1 MGAANSTLVGWTIVL
16 AIAGFVGWREWD
28 AKQKRLL
35 QKTASQRS
43 REEHRNVTQS
53 RRDTKKDEKEHSKV
67 KRQRVADSQP
77 EKPKEKPK
85 EKETVA
91 APIEKEQPKS
101 SKKKSNTYSSDDDA
115 ASNREFARQLSSV
128 KEGTKFTAKS
138 KDDVRQKSV
147 KQSRADEA
155 KRQVAKPVVE
165 EPKAA
170 SPPSSTAGIDADDDQ
185 SSAASPVVAPTANA
199 GDVSDMLEKPTSGPS
214 VLRLTDTEEKKKTQK
229 AKAPQP
235 VETKKQRQNRKKVE
249 AAKAMREEAEAERKI
264 LEQAQRRTAREAE
277 GRAAKDGSGFM
288 AAQAKGTVW
297 TGGKDVN
304 DSNNGV
310 VPVQPLDTSEPT
322 ATQPKTQQKQ
332 AGAAKKEAKGD
343 KWVSSLPSEEEQI
356 KMIEDEESWSTVPT
370 KASRK
375 SKKNKESAVDSMDEG
390 AASETKPAP
399 AAAAPAPTPVQ
410 PAKKPQVENQRPV
423 KTFSQTS
430 SFAALNADGAADL
443 EEEEWDV

>member
-35 QKTASQRS
+35 QKTAGQRS
-43 REEHRNVTQS
+43 REEHRKDTQS

-77 EKPKEKPK
+77 EKPKEKEP
-85 EKETVA
+85 VA
-91 APIEKEQPKS
+91 APVEKEQPKA

-155 KRQVAKPVVE
+155 KRQVAKPVE

-170 SPPSSTAGIDADDDQ
+170 SPPSSTTGIDADDDQ
-185 SSAASPVVAPTANA
+185 SSAASPVVAPTATA

-304 DSNNGV
+304 SSNNGV
-310 VPVQPLDTSEPT
+310 VPVQPLDTSEP
-322 ATQPKTQQKQ
+322 AAAQSKTQQKQ
-332 AGAAKKEAKGD
+332 GGAAKKEAKGD
-343 KWVSSLPSEEEQI
+343 KWVSALPSEEEQI

-375 SKKNKESAVDSMDEG
+375 SKKSKESAVDSMDEG

-399 AAAAPAPTPVQ
+399 AAAPAPTPVQ